1 MLKLFWQNSLKI
13 FYKNN
18 KIINDPIDE
27 KMFENSKWIL
37 NDKQNENEMDIINDN
52 NKAIFSVNPKENN

>member
-1 MLKLFWQNSLKI
+1 
-13 FYKNN
+13 
-18 KIINDPIDE
+18 
-27 KMFENSKWIL
+27 MFENSKWIL